1 MNDLQVIFEA
11 LDKKRK
17 PVQRLFD
24 YYDGRQP
31 LQYTAQRLA
40 NVFDNRC
47 ARFTQNWCAVV
58 VDSVLDRIELTG
70 WDSEDRRQ
78 NEELDRLWND
88 LQIDLESFEV
98 HEACA
103 VAGESFLIAER
114 TAEGEIKV
122 YANDPRNMVM
132 VYEDSNPHRKR
143 VAGKIFQDGEITRLI
158 LYYDDRIEAYIAN
171 SKLPDVG
178 AFTAFRYDEEN
189 SGSNESGVMPVFH
202 FRNSRRTVKSEL
214 ANVIPLQDAVN
225 KLLSDMMVTAEFSA
239 FPARYIVTNAEIEK
253 LKNSPNEVWRIPAGT
268 SDEEGTQIGTLPA
281 ADLGNY
287 SSQIS
292 ELATSIAVIT
302 RTPKHYF
309 YGSTAQ
315 PSGEALLAMEAPLN
329 KKANKLRQQFN
340 PVWAEVGAY
349 LLYLSGFG
357 DVPVSEITP
366 VWSPVESIQPK
377 TQAEIRTENIKSGLA
392 LTTALRL
399 EGRSADEIGQ
409 MMHEKQEAQE
419 QETSV
424 GDAVLNSVLARTAQI
439 NPNQGTVPN
448 GEKLGK

>member
-70 WDSEDRRQ
+70 WDSEDQRQ

-114 TAEGEIKV
+114 TDEGEIKI

-132 VYEDSNPHRKR
+132 VYEDSDPHKKR

-253 LKNSPNEVWRIPAGT
+253 LKNSPNEVWRIPAGA

-399 EGRSADEIGQ
+399 EGRSADEIDQ
-409 MMHEKQEAQE
+409 IMAEKQEEDAQE
-419 QETSV
+419 KT
-424 GDAVLNSVLARTAQI
+424 LAQSALDNLIAQTAQQ
-439 NPNQGTVPN
+439 NAD
-448 GEKLGK
+448 EESE

>member
-253 LKNSPNEVWRIPAGT
+253 LKNSPNEVWRIPAGA

-292 ELATSIAVIT
+292 ELASSIAVIT

-357 DVPVSEITP
+357 DVPISEITP
-366 VWSPVESIQPK
+366 VWSPV
-377 TQAEIRTENIKSGLA
+377 
-392 LTTALRL
+392 
-399 EGRSADEIGQ
+399 
-409 MMHEKQEAQE
+409 
-419 QETSV
+419 
-424 GDAVLNSVLARTAQI
+424 
-439 NPNQGTVPN
+439 
-448 GEKLGK
+448 

>member
-70 WDSEDRRQ
+70 WDSEDQRQ

-103 VAGESFLIAER
+103 VAGESFMIAER
-114 TAEGEIKV
+114 TDEGEIKI

-132 VYEDSNPHRKR
+132 VYEDSDPHKKR

-239 FPARYIVTNAEIEK
+239 FPARYIVTNAEIDK
-253 LKNSPNEVWRIPAGT
+253 LKNSPNEVWRIPAGA

-287 SSQIS
+287 SSQIA
-292 ELATSIAVIT
+292 ELASSIAVIT

-329 KKANKLRQQFN
+329 KKANKLRQQLN

-399 EGRSADEIGQ
+399 EGRSADEIDQ
-409 MMHEKQEAQE
+409 IMAEKQEEDAQE
-419 QETSV
+419 KT
-424 GDAVLNSVLARTAQI
+424 LAQSALDNLIAQTAQQ
-439 NPNQGTVPN
+439 NAD
-448 GEKLGK
+448 EESE

>member
-171 SKLPDVG
+171 GKLADIGV
-178 AFTAFRYDEEN
+178 FTAFRYDEES
-189 SGSNESGVMPVFH
+189 SGSNESGTMPVFH

-253 LKNSPNEVWRIPAGT
+253 LKNSPNEVWRIPAGA

-281 ADLGNY
+281 ANLGNY

-357 DVPVSEITP
+357 DVSVSEITP

-409 MMHEKQEAQE
+409 MMNEKQEAQE
-419 QETSV
+419 KETSV